1 MSSRND
7 SRGGRA
13 IAVLLGACVIAAW
26 TGLVGPAAAI
36 AEPPEGAGLNADDA
50 PVVLSP
56 EALTWTEREGGV
68 RVAVLYGDQNQPGPF
83 VLRLQYPAG
92 YRKGP
97 HYHPGDA
104 QVTVLSGSY
113 FRGYGHRVD
122 ETQAFRLT
130 PGTFSVNPAASRTMS
145 GPSNPRCW
153 RCMLRVRG
161 ARSMSTTREIRAE
174 C

>member
-26 TGLVGPAAAI
+26 TSLVGPAA
-36 AEPPEGAGLNADDA
+36 
-50 PVVLSP
+50 
-56 EALTWTEREGGV
+56 
-68 RVAVLYGDQNQPGPF
+68 AVLYGDQNQPGPF

-130 PGTFSVNPAASRTMS
+130 PGTFSVNPGGVAHYEWTTEPAILEVHAEGPWRTIYVDDQ
-145 GPSNPRCW
+145 GNPR
-153 RCMLRVRG
+153 
-161 ARSMSTTREIRAE
+161 
-174 C
+174 

>member
-13 IAVLLGACVIAAW
+13 VAVLFGACVIAAW

-36 AEPPEGAGLNADDA
+36 AEPPAGKGLNNDDA

-113 FRGYGHRVD
+113 FRGYGYTID

-130 PGTFSVNPAASRTMS
+130 PGTFSVNPGGVAHYEWTTEPAMLEVHADGPWRTIYVDEQ
-145 GPSNPRCW
+145 GNPR
-153 RCMLRVRG
+153 
-161 ARSMSTTREIRAE
+161 
-174 C
+174 